1 MSRIAYVN
9 GRFTRHRDAAVHV
22 EDRGYQFAD
31 AVYEVIAIQNG
42 RFVDEEPHLDR
53 LERSL
58 GELRMAPPVGR
69 PALRQILRETV
80 RRNRVRNGIVYMQVS
95 RGVAR
100 RDHAFPAHRDSSLVV
115 TARSTAPKS
124 SARAGGVSVVTTED
138 LRWKRCDIK
147 TVGLLPNVLAK
158 QRAAEAGA
166 YEAWMVTP
174 DGDVTE
180 CTSANAWIVTAGR
193 EVVTRPPTHAI
204 LNGITRRTVR
214 AIAEREG
221 YTVVERVFSL
231 DEAQSAAEAF
241 LTSTTSHVM
250 PVVRIDDMPVGE
262 GRPGPLTSALQAH
275 YDAHAGMA
283 PQGGAEAAGPGSA
296 EA

>member
-1 MSRIAYVN
+1 MSRLAYVN
-9 GRFTRHRDAAVHV
+9 GRFTRHRDAAVHI

-69 PALRQILRETV
+69 TALRHILRETV

-115 TARSTAPKS
+115 TARSTVPKS

-138 LRWKRCDIK
+138 IRWKRCDIK

-283 PQGGAEAAGPGSA
+283 PQGGTEAAEPGSS

>member
-9 GRFTRHRDAAVHV
+9 GRFTRHRDAAVHI

-53 LERSL
+53 LNRSL
-58 GELRMAPPVGR
+58 HEVRITPPAGR
-69 PALRQILRETV
+69 PALKRILRETV

-115 TARSTAPKS
+115 TARSTMPKS
-124 SARAGGVSVVTTED
+124 AARAAGVSVVTTED
-138 LRWKRCDIK
+138 IRWKRCDIK

-158 QRAAEAGA
+158 QKAAEASA
-166 YEAWMVTP
+166 YEAWMIAA
-174 DGDVTE
+174 DGTVTE
-180 CTSANAWIVTAGR
+180 CTSANAWIVTTGR

-204 LNGITRRTVR
+204 LNGITRRTVH
-214 AIAEREG
+214 AIAGREG
-221 YTVVERVFSL
+221 YTVVERVFAL
-231 DEAQSAAEAF
+231 DEARAAAEAF

-250 PVVRIDDMPVGE
+250 PVVRIDDATVGD
-262 GRPGPLTSALQAH
+262 GRPGPLTAALQAH

-283 PQGGAEAAGPGSA
+283 PAARTGAGGTGSGKA
-296 EA
+296 

>member
-69 PALRQILRETV
+69 TALRQILRETV

-115 TARSTAPKS
+115 TARSTVPKS

-138 LRWKRCDIK
+138 IRWKRCDIK

-262 GRPGPLTSALQAH
+262 GRPGPRTSALQAH

>member
-1 MSRIAYVN
+1 MPIVN

-42 RFVDEEPHLDR
+42 RFVDEAPHLDR
-53 LERSL
+53 LDRSL
-58 GELRMAPPVGR
+58 AEVRIAPPVGR
-69 PALRQILRETV
+69 AALRQILRETV
-80 RRNRVRNGIVYMQVS
+80 RRNRVRNGIVYLQVS

-100 RDHAFPAHRDSSLVV
+100 RDHAFPAHRDSALVV
-115 TARSTAPKS
+115 TARSTMPKAA
-124 SARAGGVSVVTTED
+124 ARAGGVSVVTTED
-138 LRWKRCDIK
+138 IRWRRCDIK

-158 QRAAEAGA
+158 QAAAEAGA

-180 CTSANAWIVTAGR
+180 CTSANAWIVTPGR
-193 EVVTRPPTHAI
+193 EVVTRPPTNAI

-214 AIAEREG
+214 AIAERAG

-231 DEAQSAAEAF
+231 DEAHAAAEAF

-250 PVVRIDDMPVGE
+250 PVVQIDGLPVGE
-262 GRPGPLTSALQAH
+262 GRPGPLTRALQAH

-283 PQGGAEAAGPGSA
+283 PAVVTASGGSDPAEA
-296 EA
+296 